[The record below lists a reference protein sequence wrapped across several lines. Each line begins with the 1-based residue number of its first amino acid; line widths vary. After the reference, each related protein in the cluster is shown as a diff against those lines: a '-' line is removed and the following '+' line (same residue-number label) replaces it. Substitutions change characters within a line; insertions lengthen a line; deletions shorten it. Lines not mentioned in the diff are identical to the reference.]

1 MLVGKVYSPREW
13 RQSIYSWAPSM
24 YLDFVVKLLK
34 KEKKKLRDEIQKLET
49 KKTQSKK
56 FKLVSNGWSISL
68 RCKKLKTQKIK

>member
-1 MLVGKVYSPREW
+1 
-13 RQSIYSWAPSM
+13 M

-56 FKLVSNGWSISL
+56 FKLVSNE
-68 RCKKLKTQKIK
+68 KHKTQPSTTP